1 MLCEG
6 WRALHDSACMHAQV
20 VPQGTT
26 VGDASMSWLHNP
38 GQLAG
43 LPSGALLA
51 MPSGDD
57 ARVLEWGPE
66 GSNQLGPCSPRVSQV
81 LRLVPELACAVMTSG
96 SRMRQ
101 KQVPPCTC

>member
-1 MLCEG
+1 MLCEW

-20 VPQGTT
+20 VPQGTS
-26 VGDASMSWLHNP
+26 VGEADLSWLQDP

-51 MPSGDD
+51 VPRGGD
-57 ARVLEWGPE
+57 ARVLEWGPLE
-66 GSNQLGPCSPRVSQV
+66 SNQPGPCSPRVSQV
-81 LRLVPELACAVMTSG
+81 LRLVPELACAVMTRG
-96 SRMRQ
+96 SRMCQ